1 MFKFKAEPYYLV
13 KINEKEYQFN
23 WNWEFK
29 TEDSAVA
36 KVLKGDRFVSE
47 IDGKE
52 STNTPSDNAGGD
64 NTPKKLEDMTVAE
77 LKKVVEKRKL
87 NMASAIKTKDQILEF
102 LKANPETPEAP
113 KTDDWD
119 KTE

>member
-23 WNWEFK
+23 WNWEFQ
-29 TEDSAVA
+29 TEDSTVA
-36 KVLKGDRFVSE
+36 KAFKSDRFITDLSW
-47 IDGKE
+47 DKA
-52 STNTPSDNAGGD
+52 SKTDDWDKA
-64 NTPKKLEDMTVAE
+64 PKTLDEMTVAE
-77 LKKVVEKRKL
+77 LKKVVEERKL